1 MVSGEQGAQVTG
13 RAGTWLMLGRAA
25 GALLTAAMGGI
36 HLVLWFDGFRDI
48 DIIGVLFLLNA
59 AGAAVLAV
67 ALVAAPRR
75 QLAALEILARG
86 RRRHA

>member
-1 MVSGEQGAQVTG
+1 MASGEQGAQVTG

-25 GALLTAAMGGI
+25 GALLTAAMG
-36 HLVLWFDGFRDI
+36 GFRDI